1 MKTFLLYKDRDFELP
16 QKLSADD
23 RAATRNFQLGSRLSL
38 AAASFDDRQKLP
50 SNEDALMQD
59 LELTTLFNAMALGD
73 EFLFEVAKEAVLSGL
88 SNDVETILYRQ
99 DILKDCI
106 NNATLVREIY
116 ATAVQAIESE
126 RKSYFNIFSRYTA
139 SVLYSAIEVLQMFVG
154 TLKKLRRIAGEQSI
168 QFQSEGFTAL
178 FAMLRRELDDKFFAE
193 IQTHLKNLK
202 FRDGVLISAELGK
215 GNKGIRY
222 ILRKPSENHRS
233 WIDRV
238 FLQKPAGFT
247 FQLHPRDENGAKALS
262 ELQARGTSLVANAV
276 AQSAEHI
283 LNFLSMLKTELAFYI
298 GCLNLRAR
306 LTQIGE
312 PICFPKPAPT
322 PDRQHSFHG
331 LYDVCLALSMKR
343 KVMGNDVRADDK
355 KLVIITGAN
364 QGGKSTFLRSIGL
377 AQLMMQ
383 SGMFV
388 PADSFCA
395 NICDRLFTH
404 YKREEDVSMKSG
416 KFDEELS
423 RMNEIVDHIT
433 PNSIVLF
440 NESFAATNEREGSE
454 IARQIV
460 TALVEK
466 QVKIFFVSHLYDFAR
481 GFYDEGLDSA
491 IFLRAE
497 RQSDG
502 TRTFKLI
509 EGEPLDTSYG
519 EDLYRRI
526 FQADGKA

>member
-1 MKTFLLYKDRDFELP
+1 
-16 QKLSADD
+16 
-23 RAATRNFQLGSRLSL
+23 
-38 AAASFDDRQKLP
+38 
-50 SNEDALMQD
+50 
-59 LELTTLFNAMALGD
+59 
-73 EFLFEVAKEAVLSGL
+73 
-88 SNDVETILYRQ
+88 
-99 DILKDCI
+99 
-106 NNATLVREIY
+106 
-116 ATAVQAIESE
+116 
-126 RKSYFNIFSRYTA
+126 
-139 SVLYSAIEVLQMFVG
+139 
-154 TLKKLRRIAGEQSI
+154 
-168 QFQSEGFTAL
+168 
-178 FAMLRRELDDKFFAE
+178 
-193 IQTHLKNLK
+193 
-202 FRDGVLISAELGK
+202 
-215 GNKGIRY
+215 
-222 ILRKPSENHRS
+222 
-233 WIDRV
+233 V

-312 PICFPKPAPT
+312 PICFPKPAPA

-466 QVKIFFVSHLYDFAR
+466 QVKVFFVSHLYDFAR

-526 FQADGKA
+526 FQADGGLDP